1 MLLYIMWHNLICYF
15 FTKNKIGLKIK
26 SKIVN
31 LFTKYL
37 LQGMSCFSIIDVYTF
52 FNEGA
57 FMSIT
62 NITTLPT
69 IAMRGIVMFPSIT
82 MHFDVG
88 REKSISAIKQAM
100 KNDQLIFLVA
110 QKDYTVE
117 EPTKDDLY
125 KVGVIARIVQ
135 LLNSNNNGLRIMV
148 EGVCKASIVDIHS
161 FAPFMECTVKP
172 LTDSRTTKVSPE
184 EEEAMFRAVTDSF
197 ENYCDLVPKMPNEII
212 QSVLSQKTAKGLFDK
227 TVQNIFLPVE
237 DKQALL
243 EEKSLFKR
251 LQMLVEIL
259 QHETNVLSW
268 EQDIYAQVKEQMDK
282 NQRDYFL
289 REQMRVISEELGEG
303 ESPKDELSEYTEKIE
318 NFKNMSHDIKEKL
331 LKECQHLYRTPP
343 QSQEGQIIRTYIE
356 TCIEL
361 PWDTYSKERAD
372 IKSAERILNRDH
384 YGMQKVKERIL
395 ELIAVR
401 KLAPDIKGQILCLAG
416 PPGVGKTSIAKSV
429 AAALNRKYVRISLG
443 GVRDEAEIRGHRKTY
458 LGSMP
463 GRIINAMKIAG
474 TKNPVILL
482 DEIDKMSNDYKGDP
496 SSAMLEVLDSEQ
508 NVAFRDHYLE
518 VPFDLSE
525 VLFITTANDVS
536 AIPRPLFDRMEI
548 IEMDSYTREE
558 KLNIAKNHLIKKQLK
573 RHGITSK
580 QLKFTKDAIYA
591 LIDGYTKEAGVRSL
605 EREISHICRKFAKL
619 LVDGKAVSA
628 TITDKNLS
636 EYMGVVRY
644 LNDEIRKND
653 EIGVVTGLAW
663 TSVGGEVM
671 EIETAVLKGSGK
683 IKITGQLGDVMKESA
698 EIAVSYVRSIYENY
712 GINPD
717 FYKEN
722 DLHIHAPEGAVPKD
736 GPSAGVTMVTAI
748 VSALSGIPVRKDVAM
763 TGEVTLT
770 GRVLPIGG
778 LKEKS
783 MAAYKNG
790 IKTVFIPKGNKKDL
804 EEVDKIVKENIN
816 FVPVSYVSE
825 VLDGA
830 LTHRYTP
837 NNKPHNIPNLKTK
850 QSNKS
855 ISIQ

>member
-1 MLLYIMWHNLICYF
+1 
-15 FTKNKIGLKIK
+15 
-26 SKIVN
+26 
-31 LFTKYL
+31 
-37 LQGMSCFSIIDVYTF
+37 
-52 FNEGA
+52 
-57 FMSIT
+57 MSIT

-837 NNKPHNIPNLKTK
+837 NNKPHNIPNLETK

>member
-1 MLLYIMWHNLICYF
+1 M
-15 FTKNKIGLKIK
+15 
-26 SKIVN
+26 
-31 LFTKYL
+31 
-37 LQGMSCFSIIDVYTF
+37 
-52 FNEGA
+52 
-57 FMSIT
+57 
-62 NITTLPT
+62 
-69 IAMRGIVMFPSIT
+69 
-82 MHFDVG
+82 
-88 REKSISAIKQAM
+88 
-100 KNDQLIFLVA
+100 
-110 QKDYTVE
+110 
-117 EPTKDDLY
+117 
-125 KVGVIARIVQ
+125 
-135 LLNSNNNGLRIMV
+135 
-148 EGVCKASIVDIHS
+148 
-161 FAPFMECTVKP
+161 
-172 LTDSRTTKVSPE
+172 
-184 EEEAMFRAVTDSF
+184 
-197 ENYCDLVPKMPNEII
+197 
-212 QSVLSQKTAKGLFDK
+212 
-227 TVQNIFLPVE
+227 
-237 DKQALL
+237 
-243 EEKSLFKR
+243 
-251 LQMLVEIL
+251 
-259 QHETNVLSW
+259 
-268 EQDIYAQVKEQMDK
+268 
-282 NQRDYFL
+282 
-289 REQMRVISEELGEG
+289 
-303 ESPKDELSEYTEKIE
+303 
-318 NFKNMSHDIKEKL
+318 
-331 LKECQHLYRTPP
+331 
-343 QSQEGQIIRTYIE
+343 
-356 TCIEL
+356 
-361 PWDTYSKERAD
+361 
-372 IKSAERILNRDH
+372 
-384 YGMQKVKERIL
+384 
-395 ELIAVR
+395 
-401 KLAPDIKGQILCLAG
+401 
-416 PPGVGKTSIAKSV
+416 

-536 AIPRPLFDRMEI
+536 AIPRPLFNRMEI

-837 NNKPHNIPNLKTK
+837 NNKPHNIPNLETK